1 MGLDTV
7 ELVLQLEDEFSIQMS
22 DQRASEI
29 ISVGELT
36 DYIVQLVAERGLA
49 IEAAEVYSRVRE
61 ILIENYAVKPP
72 AIERDARIVKDLGL
86 D

>member
-29 ISVGELT
+29 ITVGELT

-61 ILIENYAVKPP
+61 ILIENYAVKPA